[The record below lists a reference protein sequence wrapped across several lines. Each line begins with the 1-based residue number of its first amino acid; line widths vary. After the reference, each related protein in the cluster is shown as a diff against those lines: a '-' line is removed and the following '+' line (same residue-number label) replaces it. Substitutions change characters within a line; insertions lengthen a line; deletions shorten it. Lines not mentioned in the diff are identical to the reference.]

1 MTELLNK
8 GEVYAIIGATM
19 EERVLIGFDLRPRNS
34 SNGDGR

>member
-1 MTELLNK
+1 MTALLNK

-19 EERVLIGFDLRPRNS
+19 EKRVLIGFDLRPRNS

>member
-8 GEVYAIIGATM
+8 GEVYAIIGAAM
-19 EERVLIGFDLRPRNS
+19 EKRVLIDFGLRPRNS

>member
-19 EERVLIGFDLRPRNS
+19 EKRVLIVVGLCPRNS
-34 SNGDGR
+34 SDGDGR